1 MNETTLPSLEQL
13 IRSKIQRRIV
23 AAMAILVAGAII
35 ITVVETA
42 LSYSDLVTRLDR
54 RADTLQNLI
63 ISEVLVNN
71 QDATNHILTDTNQE
85 HPDQTVHWITPT
97 EAKNE
102 SISPGIA
109 WHFPGTWT
117 FTRPLKRLG
126 DQDFGIF
133 IFSGN
138 FFTSGGLVNTLTHR
152 LIFTVA
158 ICLLMAILLL
168 PIARKAPKDLILGP
182 VQHLM
187 ALIRDDSSTQ
197 LVTSPAFAEIKSIQD
212 DFVLLMNDRRKL
224 ESQRLETAQLRT
236 VTRTAQMLAHDIRRP
251 FSLLKATLDG
261 LTQTNTTE
269 AMKELVSETVPG
281 VKKSLEHLDGIIA
294 ELTTVGSG
302 ATAEKTQFPL
312 SDAIRR
318 GMAIAAPLEE
328 DSGRIEL
335 RLHSEANILGV
346 QNQIERVIAN
356 IVANAL
362 QAMRSNDRIIIESR
376 DETATVVVT
385 ITNTGSYVPPE
396 DIENIFQPFFTKGKA
411 DGTGLGLAICRRIA
425 GDHGGSISVQ
435 SNKNSGTCFI
445 FKMPT
450 GDSIG
455 AKLAKTSIY

>member
-63 ISEVLVNN
+63 ISEVLVHN
-71 QDATNHILTDTNQE
+71 QDATNHILNDANQE
-85 HPDQTVHWITPT
+85 YPDQTVRWITPA

-109 WHFPGTWT
+109 WHFTGTWT

-152 LIFTVA
+152 LIFAVA

-168 PIARKAPKDLILGP
+168 PIARRAPKDLILGP

-187 ALIRDDSSTQ
+187 ALIRDDSSKH
-197 LVTSPAFAEIKSIQD
+197 LATSPAFAEIKSIQD
-212 DFVLLMNDRRKL
+212 DFLLLMNDRRKL

-261 LTQTNTTE
+261 LTQTNTPE
-269 AMKELVSETVPG
+269 AMQELISETVPG

-294 ELTTVGSG
+294 ELTTVGS
-302 ATAEKTQFPL
+302 AAPAEKTLFL
-312 SDAIRR
+312 IVDAIRR
-318 GMAIAAPLEE
+318 GVAIAAPN
-328 DSGRIEL
+328 DVNSGRISIKIL
-335 RLHSEANILGV
+335 TQAKILGV
-346 QNQIERVIAN
+346 QNQIERVVAN
-356 IVANAL
+356 IVSNAL
-362 QAMRSNDRIIIESR
+362 QAMGPNDRIAVEAQDGSDGKVEVSIANS
-376 DETATVVVT
+376 
-385 ITNTGSYVPPE
+385 GSYIAQE
-396 DIENIFQPFFTKGKA
+396 DLENIFQPFFTKGKA
-411 DGTGLGLAICRRIA
+411 DGTGLGLAICRRIMA
-425 GDHGGSISVQ
+425 EHGGVLAVKSSPEF
-435 SNKNSGTCFI
+435 GTTFSLH
-445 FKMPT
+445 F
-450 GDSIG
+450 
-455 AKLAKTSIY
+455 

>member
-63 ISEVLVNN
+63 ISEVLVHN
-71 QDATNHILTDTNQE
+71 QDATNHILTDANQE
-85 HPDQTVHWITPT
+85 YPDQTVRWITPA

-152 LIFTVA
+152 LVFAVA
-158 ICLLMAILLL
+158 ICLLMAILLS

-187 ALIRDDSSTQ
+187 ALIWMAT
-197 LVTSPAFAEIKSIQD
+197 PSIP
-212 DFVLLMNDRRKL
+212 K
-224 ESQRLETAQLRT
+224 
-236 VTRTAQMLAHDIRRP
+236 
-251 FSLLKATLDG
+251 
-261 LTQTNTTE
+261 
-269 AMKELVSETVPG
+269 
-281 VKKSLEHLDGIIA
+281 
-294 ELTTVGSG
+294 
-302 ATAEKTQFPL
+302 
-312 SDAIRR
+312 
-318 GMAIAAPLEE
+318 
-328 DSGRIEL
+328 
-335 RLHSEANILGV
+335 
-346 QNQIERVIAN
+346 
-356 IVANAL
+356 
-362 QAMRSNDRIIIESR
+362 
-376 DETATVVVT
+376 
-385 ITNTGSYVPPE
+385 
-396 DIENIFQPFFTKGKA
+396 
-411 DGTGLGLAICRRIA
+411 
-425 GDHGGSISVQ
+425 
-435 SNKNSGTCFI
+435 
-445 FKMPT
+445 
-450 GDSIG
+450 
-455 AKLAKTSIY
+455 

>member
-23 AAMAILVAGAII
+23 AAMVILVAGAII

-63 ISEVLVNN
+63 ISEVLVHN
-71 QDATNHILTDTNQE
+71 QDATNHILTDANQE
-85 HPDQTVHWITPT
+85 YPDQTVRWITPA

-152 LIFTVA
+152 LIFAVA
-158 ICLLMAILLL
+158 ICLLMAILLM

-187 ALIRDDSSTQ
+187 ALIRDDSSKQ
-197 LVTSPAFAEIKSIQD
+197 FATSPAFAEIKSIQD
-212 DFVLLMNDRRKL
+212 DFLLLMNDRRKL

-261 LTQTNTTE
+261 LTQTNTPE
-269 AMKELVSETVPG
+269 AMQELISETVPG

-294 ELTTVGSG
+294 ELTTVGS
-302 ATAEKTQFPL
+302 TAPVEKALFQL
-312 SDAIRR
+312 ADSIRK
-318 GMAIAAPLEE
+318 GVAIAAPHEV
-328 DSGRIEL
+328 DFGRIKISL
-335 RLHSEANILGV
+335 PFDAKIFGV

-356 IVANAL
+356 IVSNAL
-362 QAMRSNDRIIIESR
+362 QSMGPHDRIAIETR
-376 DETATVVVT
+376 DELSSTVIVT
-385 ITNTGSYVPPE
+385 IGNTGSYIPPE
-396 DIENIFQPFFTKGKA
+396 DLENIFQPFFTKGKA
-411 DGTGLGLAICRRIA
+411 DGTGLGLAICRRIVA
-425 GDHGGSISVQ
+425 DHGGSINVLSKEH
-435 SNKNSGTCFI
+435 SDTCFKI
-445 FKMPT
+445 ELPL
-450 GDSIG
+450 GNN
-455 AKLAKTSIY
+455 A

>member
-13 IRSKIQRRIV
+13 IRAKIQRRIV

-63 ISEVLVNN
+63 ISEVLVHN
-71 QDATNHILTDTNQE
+71 QDATNHILTDANQE
-85 HPDQTVHWITPT
+85 YPDQTVRWITPAG
-97 EAKNE
+97 EKNE

-152 LIFTVA
+152 LVFAVA

-187 ALIRDDSSTQ
+187 ALIRDESGKH
-197 LVTSPAFAEIKSIQD
+197 LATSPAFAEIKSIQD

-224 ESQRLETAQLRT
+224 EAQRLETAQLRT

-261 LTQTNTTE
+261 LTQTETPE
-269 AMKELVSETVPG
+269 AMQELVSETVPG

-294 ELTTVGSG
+294 ELTTVGSNSE
-302 ATAEKTQFPL
+302 TEKLHFSL
-312 SDAIRR
+312 FDAIGR
-318 GMAIAAPLEE
+318 GIAIAAPH
-328 DSGRIEL
+328 DTASNRIK
-335 RLHSEANILGV
+335 RDFQSKAKICGNQV
-346 QNQIERVIAN
+346 QIERVIAN
-356 IVANAL
+356 IVTNAF
-362 QAMRSNDRIIIESR
+362 QAMGPSDRITIKSHDASPGSTII
-376 DETATVVVT
+376 T
-385 ITNTGSYVPPE
+385 ITNTGSHIDAQDLE
-396 DIENIFQPFFTKGKA
+396 AIFQPFFTKSKP
-411 DGTGLGLAICRRIA
+411 DGTGLGLAICRKIVA
-425 GDHGGSISVQ
+425 DHGGTITVSSNPSANSTAFRISLP
-435 SNKNSGTCFI
+435 S
-445 FKMPT
+445 
-450 GDSIG
+450 
-455 AKLAKTSIY
+455 A

>member
-23 AAMAILVAGAII
+23 AAMAILVAGAIV

-63 ISEVLVNN
+63 ISEVLVHN
-71 QDATNHILTDTNQE
+71 QDATNHILTDANQE
-85 HPDQTVHWITPT
+85 YPDQTVRWITPA

-152 LIFTVA
+152 LIFAVA

-187 ALIRDDSSTQ
+187 ALIRDDSSKQ
-197 LVTSPAFAEIKSIQD
+197 LATSPAFAEIKSIQD
-212 DFVLLMNDRRKL
+212 DFLLLMNDRRKL

-261 LTQTNTTE
+261 LTQTNTPE
-269 AMKELVSETVPG
+269 AMQELISETVPG

-294 ELTTVGSG
+294 ELTTVGS
-302 ATAEKTQFPL
+302 AAPAEKTVFL
-312 SDAIRR
+312 IVDAIRR
-318 GMAIAAPLEE
+318 GVAIAAPN
-328 DSGRIEL
+328 DVNSGRISIKIL
-335 RLHSEANILGV
+335 TQAKILGV
-346 QNQIERVIAN
+346 QNQIERVVAN
-356 IVANAL
+356 IVSNAL
-362 QAMRSNDRIIIESR
+362 QAMGPNDRIAVEAQ
-376 DETATVVVT
+376 D
-385 ITNTGSYVPPE
+385 GSDGNVEVSIANSGSFIAPE
-396 DIENIFQPFFTKGKA
+396 DLENIFQPFFTKGKA
-411 DGTGLGLAICRRIA
+411 DGTGLGLAICRRIMA
-425 GDHGGSISVQ
+425 EHGGVLAVKSSPEF
-435 SNKNSGTCFI
+435 GTTFSLH
-445 FKMPT
+445 F
-450 GDSIG
+450 
-455 AKLAKTSIY
+455 